1 MGKNKGYISKLLLYW
16 LHKSRQTAIDA
27 PMGTG
32 KNTRFVHDKHTK
44 RFELM
49 LIAGFFFFVAYLD
62 FNICTYCKKG
72 KSVRVN
78 YRSDTM
84 FCVIKAGTDHRDAK
98 SLRQTPLLLAYWSKK
113 KKSKGYLLDKHS
125 RDHVYSREAV
135 VTNETLSRR
144 MYFGMVV
151 VVVVVE
157 GDKWWWW
164 W

>member
-1 MGKNKGYISKLLLYW
+1 MTST
-16 LHKSRQTAIDA
+16 H
-27 PMGTG
+27 
-32 KNTRFVHDKHTK
+32 HK

-49 LIAGFFFFVAYLD
+49 LIAGFFFFVAHLD

-125 RDHVYSREAV
+125 KDHVYSREAV

-151 VVVVVE
+151 VVVVE

>member
-1 MGKNKGYISKLLLYW
+1 MTST
-16 LHKSRQTAIDA
+16 H
-27 PMGTG
+27 
-32 KNTRFVHDKHTK
+32 HK

-49 LIAGFFFFVAYLD
+49 LIAGFFVFVAHLD

-151 VVVVVE
+151 VVVLVE